1 MVASAP
7 EDGPDGK
14 VRAPASAAAG
24 GRWQIAGLTGLCRV
38 SVACGG
44 RRVDLTLPSDI
55 PVGTFLGELAWM
67 CGVQL
72 DSEQPAPLY
81 LSRPVSGP
89 VSASQTLAQAGV
101 VDGDLLVLAERP
113 VETPR
118 VVDDLG
124 RAISEA
130 VQERPGR
137 WDRAATVAALSCAAG
152 LIATG
157 GAVALA
163 VGWGR
168 AGRPGPLLPV
178 LATGVLFGL
187 AVIADWVTGAAAGSI
202 RAWLLPAALPW
213 GALALAAGTGAID
226 GGLAHAP
233 TVAAAAGGAALVALA
248 GAVADRARASP
259 FLAVGLV
266 AVALVGAAGMVAA
279 GLTAEQAGSLLVVG
293 VLGGLLLLPRVVVRV
308 SGLPGLRDGSLAAE
322 VTARVGSARRML
334 AWLAGGLSAALLV
347 GAGLLVAAPGPAGPA
362 GPAGRVLAVLAAVVL
377 GLRARTYR
385 FAAEVAAPVTAA
397 ALVVAIVAGAVILGT
412 LGILAAATVALAV
425 ALALTGGAIVTG
437 QGAQLSPVVGK
448 AVELFELVCLLAVI
462 PLAMLSSAAF
472 AELRAFAA
480 GHVGGS

>member
-1 MVASAP
+1 MVASGP
-7 EDGPDGK
+7 EGE
-14 VRAPASAAAG
+14 VRAPPSWAAG

-38 SVACGG
+38 SVAFGG

-113 VETPR
+113 VEAPR

-152 LIATG
+152 LMATG

-213 GALALAAGTGAID
+213 GALALAAATGAID

-347 GAGLLVAAPGPAGPA
+347 GAGLLVAAPGPAG
-362 GPAGRVLAVLAAVVL
+362 RVLAVLAAVVL

-397 ALVVAIVAGAVILGT
+397 ALVIAIVAGAVILGT

-462 PLAMLSSAAF
+462 PLAMLSSGAL